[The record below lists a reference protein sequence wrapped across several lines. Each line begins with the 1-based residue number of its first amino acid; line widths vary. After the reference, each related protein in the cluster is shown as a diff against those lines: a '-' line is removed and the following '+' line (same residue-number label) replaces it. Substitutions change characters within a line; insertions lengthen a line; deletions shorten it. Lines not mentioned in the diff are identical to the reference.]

1 MIRERA
7 EDLHPRAPQLLPL
20 PLYAGLP
27 SDEQLAV
34 FDPAPENHR
43 KVVVSTNIAEAS
55 VTIEKIVFVIDCG
68 FVKLRTF
75 DPRTGI
81 ETLSNVPVSR
91 ASATQRAGRAGRT
104 RAGKCFRLYTQ
115 RAFNDVMTEMGIPE
129 IQRSNLA
136 PVLLQ
141 LKALGIDNVVRFDF
155 ITPPPSELMVRAL
168 ELLFSLGALDDYAR
182 LTKPL
187 GLRMAEVPVDPMT
200 AKIVGPRHL

>member
-1 MIRERA
+1 M
-7 EDLHPRAPQLLPL
+7 
-20 PLYAGLP
+20 
-27 SDEQLAV
+27 
-34 FDPAPENHR
+34 
-43 KVVVSTNIAEAS
+43 
-55 VTIEKIVFVIDCG
+55 TIDKIVFVIDCG
-68 FVKLRTF
+68 FVKLRAF

-81 ETLSNVPVSR
+81 ETLTAVPVSK

-104 RAGKCFRLYTQ
+104 RAGKCFRLYTEQ
-115 RAFNDVMTEMGIPE
+115 AYRDVMPEMGVPE

-168 ELLFSLGALDDYAR
+168 ELLYSLGALDDYAR

-187 GLRMAEVPVDPMT
+187 GLRMAEMPVDPMT
-200 AKIVGPRHL
+200 AKIVRIYIPQISEFERREGEKFAKTGLLIASY